1 MNKSINKKR
10 TKNKTNPTKSGDKKM
25 TKNIDTKKEQQTE
38 NKTKT
43 KPTKT
48 NTTAADKKEQI
59 KKIETAYKEL
69 LQTITPN
76 KALFYISELDRL
88 KKLAI
93 MFGATKEK
101 MIKEWHFEKS
111 FIEFLFTCRIIKQPH
126 KDKPAFF
133 VYDKAH
139 QTDKNYSF
147 FSWNKFYFD
156 LLEIVN

>member
-1 MNKSINKKR
+1 MN
-10 TKNKTNPTKSGDKKM
+10 
-25 TKNIDTKKEQQTE
+25 KNIDTKKDLQTE
-38 NKTKT
+38 NKTNK
-43 KPTKT
+43 
-48 NTTAADKKEQI
+48 NNHNGSRKKEQI

-69 LQTITPN
+69 LQNITPN

-101 MIKEWHFEKS
+101 MIKEWHFDKA

>member
-1 MNKSINKKR
+1 MNK
-10 TKNKTNPTKSGDKKM
+10 T
-25 TKNIDTKKEQQTE
+25 IDTKKDIQTE

-48 NTTAADKKEQI
+48 TTTAADKKEQI

-93 MFGATKEK
+93 IFGATKEK
-101 MIKEWHFEKS
+101 MIKEWKFDKS
-111 FIEFLFTCRIIKQPH
+111 FIDFLFTCRIIKQPH

-133 VYDKAH
+133 VYDNAH

>member
-1 MNKSINKKR
+1 
-10 TKNKTNPTKSGDKKM
+10 M
-25 TKNIDTKKEQQTE
+25 TKNINTKKEQQTE
-38 NKTKT
+38 SKTKT

-48 NTTAADKKEQI
+48 NTTAAEKKEQI
-59 KKIETAYKEL
+59 KKLETAYKEL
-69 LQTITPN
+69 LQNITPN

-93 MFGATKEK
+93 MFGATKDK
-101 MIKEWHFEKS
+101 MIKEWHFDKA